1 MKKIVLISSYCDTEE
16 KINILYDNIKILKG
30 LGLDTLVISP
40 VTLPKEIIEASDF
53 VFFTKE
59 NPLLNWPLRGFSFW
73 QTHYSADGLMTM
85 HRNVAE
91 YGWAGLYQIKK
102 MSQIA
107 LSYDYDAF
115 YHIIYDLEID
125 QYVIDTINSNTVNLI
140 HPRINPNN
148 EDDWWDC
155 TLHFMVFDR
164 EIMSKIV
171 DVIVLEDYL
180 KWDGVA
186 EGQAL
191 RWTQMFPIKISKTP
205 VRDKIYYW
213 GDRGF
218 FDYSMNPKYKMFI
231 SKNSN
236 SIYWVKENDI
246 DVEKPISS
254 NLRFYF
260 YDIKETQNL
269 IFNIDGVIF
278 ERVIKENKIFEFD
291 LDSNKVKNFK
301 LIDNNGEYDY
311 STVYKEI
318 SRNLIYLGH

>member
-140 HPRINPNN
+140 HPRINPNK

-191 RWTQMFPIKISKTP
+191 RWTQMFSIKISKTP

-231 SKNSN
+231 SKNSD
-236 SIYWVKENDI
+236 STYWVKENDI
-246 DVEKPISS
+246 YVEKPMSS

-278 ERVIKENKIFEFD
+278 ERDIKENKIFEFD
-291 LDSNKVKNFK
+291 LDSNQVKNVK

-318 SRNLIYLGH
+318 DRNLIYLGH

>member
-1 MKKIVLISSYCDTEE
+1 MKKIVLISSYCDTQE
-16 KINILYDNIKILKG
+16 KINILSENIKVLKS

-40 VTLPKEIIEASDF
+40 ITLPNEIIEISDF

-59 NPLLNWPLRGFSFW
+59 NPLLNWPLRGFTFW
-73 QTHYSADGLMTM
+73 QTHYSSEGWITM
-85 HRNVAE
+85 HRNVAD

-107 LSYDYDAF
+107 LSYDYDYF

-125 QYVIDTINSNTVNLI
+125 QYVIDTIKSDVTNLV
-140 HPRINPNN
+140 HPRINPNK

-155 TLHFMVFDR
+155 TLHFMIFDR

-171 DVIVLEDYL
+171 DVIKLDDYL

-191 RWTQMFPIKISKTP
+191 LWTQLFPINISKTP

-218 FDYSMNPKYKMFI
+218 FDYSFNQKYKMFI
-231 SKNSN
+231 GKTNN
-236 SIYWVKENDI
+236 TNIWVESEGNKIEKELN
-246 DVEKPISS
+246 S
-254 NLRFYF
+254 NLRIYF
-260 YDIKETQNL
+260 YDITEKQN
-269 IFNIDGVIF
+269 IEIVVNGVIKTY
-278 ERVIKENKIFEFD
+278 EIDENKLLD
-291 LDSNKVKNFK
+291 LEVDSKSVEKI
-301 LIDNNGEYDY
+301 LIQDNEGKYDY
-311 STVYKEI
+311 SLTFKEI
-318 SRNLIYLGH
+318 DRNLVYFGH

>member
-140 HPRINPNN
+140 HPRINPNK

-231 SKNSN
+231 SKNSD
-236 SIYWVKENDI
+236 SIYWVKEND
-246 DVEKPISS
+246 
-254 NLRFYF
+254 FYF

-278 ERVIKENKIFEFD
+278 ERDIKENKIFEFD
-291 LDSNKVKNFK
+291 LDSNQVKNVK

-318 SRNLIYLGH
+318 DRNLIYLGH

>member
-40 VTLPKEIIEASDF
+40 VTLPKEIIEVSDF

-125 QYVIDTINSNTVNLI
+125 QYVIDTIKSDKPNLI
-140 HPRINPNN
+140 HPRINPNKN
-148 EDDWWDC
+148 DDWWDA

-191 RWTQMFPIKISKTP
+191 RWTQLFEIEISKTA

-218 FDYSMNPKYKMFI
+218 FDYSFNSKYKMFI
-231 SKNSN
+231 SKTPNTN
-236 SIYWVKENDI
+236 IWVEENGEQ
-246 DVEKPISS
+246 VEKDLSS
-254 NLRFYF
+254 NLTFYF
-260 YDIKETQNL
+260 YDFLGPQTIKINV
-269 IFNIDGVIF
+269 DGIT
-278 ERVIKENKIFEFD
+278 KEYELNQNKIINFD
-291 LDSNKVKNFK
+291 VDSTSVKTIS
-301 LIDNNGEYDY
+301 LTDNDNEYDY
-311 STVYKEI
+311 TTVYKEI

>member
-30 LGLDTLVISP
+30 LGIDTLVISP
-40 VTLPKEIIEASDF
+40 VTLPKEIIEVSDF

-59 NPLLNWPLRGFSFW
+59 NLLLNWPLRGFSFW
-73 QTHYSADGLMTM
+73 QTHYSTDGLMTM

-125 QYVIDTINSNTVNLI
+125 QYVIDTIKSDKPNLI
-140 HPRINPNN
+140 HPRINPNKN
-148 EDDWWDC
+148 DDWWDA

-191 RWTQMFPIKISKTP
+191 RWTQLFEIEISKTA

-218 FDYSMNPKYKMFI
+218 FDYSFNSKYKMFI
-231 SKNSN
+231 SKTPNTN
-236 SIYWVKENDI
+236 IWVEENGEQ
-246 DVEKPISS
+246 VEKDLSS
-254 NLRFYF
+254 NLTFYF
-260 YDIKETQNL
+260 YDFLGPQTIKINV
-269 IFNIDGVIF
+269 DGIT
-278 ERVIKENKIFEFD
+278 KEYELNQNKIINFD
-291 LDSNKVKNFK
+291 VDSTSVKTIS
-301 LIDNNGEYDY
+301 LTDNDNEYDY
-311 STVYKEI
+311 TTVYKEI
-318 SRNLIYLGH
+318 SRNLIYLGY

>member
-40 VTLPKEIIEASDF
+40 VTLPKEIIEVSDF

-73 QTHYSADGLMTM
+73 QTHYSTDGLMTM

-140 HPRINPNN
+140 HPRINPNK

-278 ERVIKENKIFEFD
+278 ERDIKENKIFEFD
-291 LDSNKVKNFK
+291 LDSNQVKNVK

-318 SRNLIYLGH
+318 DRNLIYLGH

>member
-1 MKKIVLISSYCDTEE
+1 MKKIVLIGTYCDTQE
-16 KINILYDNIKILKG
+16 KIDILYNNIKILKD

-40 VTLPKEIIEASDF
+40 ITLPKEIIEVSDF

-59 NPLLNWPLRGFSFW
+59 NPLLNWPVRGFTFW
-73 QTHYSADGLMTM
+73 QTHYSSEGWMTM

-107 LSYDYDAF
+107 LSYDYDLF

-125 QYVIDTINSNTVNLI
+125 QYVIDTIKSDKTNLI
-140 HPRINPNN
+140 HPRINPNK
-148 EDDWWDC
+148 EDEWWDA

-180 KWDGVA
+180 NWDGVA

-191 RWTQMFPIKISKTP
+191 RWTQLFPIEISKTP
-205 VRDKIYYW
+205 VRDKVYYW

-218 FDYSMNPKYKMFI
+218 FNYSMNPNYKMYI
-231 SKNSN
+231 SKNTKTTCWISEGDN
-236 SIYWVKENDI
+236 KIEKELPN
-246 DVEKPISS
+246 

-260 YDIKETQNL
+260 YDFKNTQKFTFALDEL
-269 IFNIDGVIF
+269 IF
-278 ERVIKENKIFEFD
+278 EKELNDNKIIEFEI
-291 LDSNKVKNFK
+291 DSKKVKNIK
-301 LIDNNGEYDY
+301 LIDNDGEYDY
-311 STVYKEI
+311 STIYNEI
-318 SRNLIYLGH
+318 DRNLIYLGY

>member
-140 HPRINPNN
+140 HPRINPNK

-231 SKNSN
+231 SKNSD
-236 SIYWVKENDI
+236 STYWVKENDI
-246 DVEKPISS
+246 YVEKPISS

-311 STVYKEI
+311 TTVYKEI